1 MSEEEDK
8 DCCPCCGR
16 PYKLTRTRKK
26 SEPKPTDEEWMASL
40 KDLYPWADVPTEL
53 KRMEA
58 WLSINPR
65 RQKTKRFIINW
76 LNKVE
81 KPLSIQIQK
90 PTINK
95 VLPKVD
101 EDHYRAWKTAEG
113 YPPAII
119 PSLFKDDPA
128 FIQKKYLATTKP

>member
-1 MSEEEDK
+1 MSEDI
-8 DCCPCCGR
+8 CPCCGR
-16 PYKLTRTRKK
+16 PFKATNT
-26 SEPKPTDEEWMASL
+26 KPTDEEWMASL
-40 KDLYPWADVPTEL
+40 KDLYPWVDVPTEL

-90 PTINK
+90 PNITK

-101 EDHYRAWKTAEG
+101 EDHYREWKIAEG
-113 YPPAII
+113 YPTAII
-119 PSLFKDDPA
+119 PSLFVHDPA
-128 FIQKKYLATTKP
+128 FIQKKYLVTTKP

>member
-1 MSEEEDK
+1 MSEDI
-8 DCCPCCGR
+8 CPCCGR
-16 PYKLTRTRKK
+16 PFKATKT
-26 SEPKPTDEEWMASL
+26 KPTDEEWMASL
-40 KDLYPWADVPTEL
+40 KDLYPWVDIATEMKL
-53 KRMEA
+53 IDA

-90 PTINK
+90 PSITK

-101 EDHYRAWKTAEG
+101 EDHYRAWKIAEG
-113 YPPAII
+113 YPPPII